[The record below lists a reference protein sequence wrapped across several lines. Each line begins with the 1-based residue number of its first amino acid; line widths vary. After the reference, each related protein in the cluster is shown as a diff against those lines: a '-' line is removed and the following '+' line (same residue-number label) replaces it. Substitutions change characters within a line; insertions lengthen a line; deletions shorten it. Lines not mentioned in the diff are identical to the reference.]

1 MMRLTSIPNNSK
13 VISNSANRSCRLS
26 ASVLAK
32 KLNTKDEK
40 AEAITELCNRIK
52 CPKKYEQL
60 AKLVNKT
67 YQFATNFDTQ
77 SSDAKHCQSGFSTGQ
92 GSSFAK

>member
-1 MMRLTSIPNNSK
+1 M
-13 VISNSANRSCRLS
+13 
-26 ASVLAK
+26 
-32 KLNTKDEK
+32 LNTPATYTWYLVGLVLQWLKDEK

-67 YQFATNFDTQ
+67 YQFATNFDIQ
-77 SSDAKHCQSGFSTGQ
+77 
-92 GSSFAK
+92 